1 MDKYKMIL
9 NSLQNY
15 VAKKAIVKNAMN
27 KNEFL
32 VKQIKALQSKIDSND
47 SIIEHNQFSR
57 SEINDLTENANE
69 ILMDRSTTAMQ
80 RNKINQYVREITNN
94 IT

>member
-1 MDKYKMIL
+1 MDNYKMIL

-32 VKQIKALQSKIDSND
+32 VKQIEALRSKIESND
-47 SIIEHNQFSR
+47 SIIEDNQFSKIQ
-57 SEINDLTENANE
+57 INLLRENANK
-69 ILMDRSTTAMQ
+69 ILMDRSITPMQ
-80 RNKINQYVREITNN
+80 RNKINQYVREITNK
-94 IT
+94 

>member
-27 KNEFL
+27 KNEFM
-32 VKQIKALQSKIDSND
+32 VKQIEALRSKIDSND
-47 SIIEHNQFSR
+47 IIIEHNQFSR
-57 SEINDLTENANE
+57 SEINDLTENANI
-69 ILMDRSTTAMQ
+69 ILIEQSTTAMQ
-80 RNKINQYVREITNN
+80 RNKINQYLRQITNN
-94 IT
+94 

>member
-1 MDKYKMIL
+1 MIL

-32 VKQIKALQSKIDSND
+32 VKQIEVLQSKIESND
-47 SIIEHNQFSR
+47 SIIKDNQFSR
-57 SEINDLTENANE
+57 SQINLLRENANK
-69 ILMDRSTTAMQ
+69 ILMNRSITAMQ
-80 RNKINQYVREITNN
+80 INKINQFLRQITNN
-94 IT
+94 